1 MSMATLWPLR
11 CSQETETMTQQ
22 PPADRE
28 ELATA
33 GARAYS
39 VPDVTVLYDRRTS
52 VCMTH
57 RPTFLGMV

>member
-1 MSMATLWPLR
+1 
-11 CSQETETMTQQ
+11 MTQQ

-33 GARAYS
+33 DARAYS

-52 VCMTH
+52 VCMSH